1 MDGFFNQNNWFYK
14 LMGLLFDLV
23 ILNVVTLIISL
34 PLVTAGSAL
43 TALHYS
49 LWRMARNEEGSVLKM
64 YFSSLCANFKQVT
77 PIWLLVLAFAV
88 IAGADL
94 YFLLHLHQ
102 FAPMLGSEVRIT
114 FMAALAIVTVIVVA
128 FVQWFTV
135 LVSRYSNT
143 TKEHLKNAALAAIGF
158 FPQTFIMLVL
168 LIGTAVACVIFYGY
182 VIPFALLLGFSLPQ
196 YCCALIYSELFEKLD
211 GSSSTEK

>member
-1 MDGFFNQNNWFYK
+1 M
-14 LMGLLFDLV
+14 
-23 ILNVVTLIISL
+23 
-34 PLVTAGSAL
+34 
-43 TALHYS
+43 
-49 LWRMARNEEGSVLKM
+49 
-64 YFSSLCANFKQVT
+64 
-77 PIWLLVLAFAV
+77 
-88 IAGADL
+88 
-94 YFLLHLHQ
+94 
-102 FAPMLGSEVRIT
+102 
-114 FMAALAIVTVIVVA
+114 
-128 FVQWFTV
+128 